1 MDSPP
6 LAVATVPADA
16 ILKNCRRFGC
26 WGDDIVVSSALYSC
40 ENDVGAAST
49 ARADL
54 QTVFSSSGNPAGIMY
69 IPRELLLRIIYR
81 TTRLWVVMHYYAR
94 DYYLS
99 IFLGVMRRKISLTP
113 EKIEFLLS

>member
-1 MDSPP
+1 
-6 LAVATVPADA
+6 
-16 ILKNCRRFGC
+16 
-26 WGDDIVVSSALYSC
+26 
-40 ENDVGAAST
+40 
-49 ARADL
+49 
-54 QTVFSSSGNPAGIMY
+54 MY